1 MKRCYL
7 HVIKVCSQGQLSES
21 IYTSPFL
28 RQFHMEL
35 RLGLLNFSF
44 LADSSTWRKY
54 CPQSSETVPS
64 YYVNNILLGISGK
77 SFYFCVYFCTWLEK
91 SEKEGGV
98 FCIMQ
103 SSQKKKKKSL
113 QKHDNEKKQ
122 ELPFLLLPSSAVFM
136 RKNIYFKRK
145 KCLSSYFPHLPSFK
159 VLNKAGPFSCIVSSV
174 NSNRCVW
181 NFLS

>member
-44 LADSSTWRKY
+44 LADSSTWWKY

-103 SSQKKKKKSL
+103 SSQKKKKKNHSRTMTMKTNRNYL
-113 QKHDNEKKQ
+113 
-122 ELPFLLLPSSAVFM
+122 
-136 RKNIYFKRK
+136 
-145 KCLSSYFPHLPSFK
+145 SYFFLHQQFLWEKIYISREK
-159 VLNKAGPFSCIVSSV
+159 SVWVAISLTSQVLKF
-174 NSNRCVW
+174 
-181 NFLS
+181 

>member
-1 MKRCYL
+1 
-7 HVIKVCSQGQLSES
+7 
-21 IYTSPFL
+21 
-28 RQFHMEL
+28 MEL

-44 LADSSTWRKY
+44 PADFSTWRKY

-77 SFYFCVYFCTWLEK
+77 NFYFCVYFCTWLEK

-98 FCIMQ
+98 LCIMQ
-103 SSQKKKKKSL
+103 SSKKKKKSL
-113 QKHDNEKKQ
+113 QKHGNEKKQ
-122 ELPFLLLPSSAVFM
+122 KLPFLLSPSSAVFM
-136 RKNIYFKRK
+136 RKKIHFKRK
-145 KCLSSYFPHLPSFK
+145 KYLSSYFPHLPSFK
-159 VLNKAGPFSCIVSSV
+159 VLNKAGPFSCIVSNV

>member
-103 SSQKKKKKSL
+103 SSQKKKKNHSR
-113 QKHDNEKKQ
+113 N
-122 ELPFLLLPSSAVFM
+122 M
-136 RKNIYFKRK
+136 TMKRNRNY
-145 KCLSSYFPHLPSFK
+145 LSYFFLHQQFLWEKIYISREK
-159 VLNKAGPFSCIVSSV
+159 SVWVAISLTSQVLKF
-174 NSNRCVW
+174 
-181 NFLS
+181 

>member
-103 SSQKKKKKSL
+103 SSQKKKKKITPETWQWKETGITFPTSSFISSFY
-113 QKHDNEKKQ
+113 EKKYIFQ
-122 ELPFLLLPSSAVFM
+122 EKKVFE
-136 RKNIYFKRK
+136 
-145 KCLSSYFPHLPSFK
+145 
-159 VLNKAGPFSCIVSSV
+159 
-174 NSNRCVW
+174 
-181 NFLS
+181 

>member
-7 HVIKVCSQGQLSES
+7 NVIKVCSQGQLSES

-44 LADSSTWRKY
+44 LADSSTWWKY

-98 FCIMQ
+98 LCIMQ
-103 SSQKKKKKSL
+103 SSQKKKSL

-122 ELPFLLLPSSAVFM
+122 ELPFLLLSSSAVFM
-136 RKNIYFKRK
+136 RKIYISREKSVWVAIS
-145 KCLSSYFPHLPSFK
+145 LTSQ
-159 VLNKAGPFSCIVSSV
+159 VLKF
-174 NSNRCVW
+174 
-181 NFLS
+181 